1 MNWFLFLKVDA
12 VSRTRLKESC
22 SYGVDRKSG
31 RLGGREIIVRGD
43 DEENHRW
50 DTQSSRDREDR
61 DENKTARNKQER
73 ISRKEKMVLKRERSR
88 ERGGG

>member
-43 DEENHRW
+43 DDENHRE
-50 DTQSSRDREDR
+50 DTHSSRDSKEG
-61 DENKTARNKQER
+61 EKNKNARNKQGR
-73 ISRKEKMVLKRERSR
+73 ISRKEKLI
-88 ERGGG
+88 

>member
-43 DEENHRW
+43 D
-50 DTQSSRDREDR
+50 
-61 DENKTARNKQER
+61 DERTPER
-73 ISRKEKMVLKRERSR
+73 TRTRAVTVKRERRTRMRGINRREYPGKRSWCEKDR
-88 ERGGG
+88 EREERRG